1 MEISFFGAA
10 REVTGSCHV
19 VRVSGST
26 VALDVGMFQGRR
38 ADANEKNLR
47 LPFAVEELNAVVLS
61 HAHIDHSGR
70 LPMLARH
77 GYTGPIYATP
87 ATHDLCAIMLAD
99 SANIQAK
106 DAEFLTR
113 RGRPVAAPL
122 YDMRDV
128 AQIMSRMQC
137 IPYDTPFDVAPGI
150 RCTFAEAGHI
160 LGSAS
165 VVLDCTEG
173 GVTRRLVYSA
183 DVGRWGLP
191 IIRDP
196 QPPQGAD
203 VVLLESTYGN
213 RDHIAIE
220 DMPERLAQIIRETAA
235 KGGRVII
242 PAFAVGRTQELLYDL
257 HRLTRANAIPAIPIV
272 LDSPLAIA
280 ATTVFAT
287 NPDAHDRTEE
297 LVNEVDDLFDF
308 DRLEF
313 TRDTAASKALNTR
326 HGPMIIIA
334 ASGMAEGGRILHHL
348 AHSAPDPRNT
358 ILIVGFQAE
367 HTLGRRI
374 VERRPMLKVYGED
387 VPLRARVEVLEG
399 YSAHADRTEL
409 RRWLDAVRGDSK
421 RALPVYLV
429 HGEPEAQDAFAASLR
444 TGGYQVTAPERG
456 STVTF

>member
-1 MEISFFGAA
+1 MEITFLGAA
-10 REVTGSCHV
+10 REVTGSCHLV
-19 VRVSGST
+19 TCSGSK
-26 VALDVGMFQGRR
+26 VILDFGMFQGHRS
-38 ADANEKNLR
+38 DANRKNSQ
-47 LPFAVEELNAVVLS
+47 LPFAADELDAVVLS

-99 SANIQAK
+99 SAHLQAR
-106 DAEFLTR
+106 DAEFLSR
-113 RGRPVAAPL
+113 RGRPVAEPL
-122 YDMRDV
+122 YDMTDV
-128 AQIMSRMQC
+128 ALIMSRMHC
-137 IPYDTPFDVAPGI
+137 LPYDTPFDVAPGV
-150 RCTFAEAGHI
+150 RCTFVEAGHI

-165 VVLDCTEG
+165 IVLECTEG
-173 GVTRRLVYSA
+173 GTTRRLVYSA

-196 QPPQGAD
+196 RPPHGAD

-213 RDHIAIE
+213 RDHTSVE
-220 DMPERLAQIIRETAA
+220 QMPDRLAQIVRETAA

-257 HRLTRANAIPAIPIV
+257 HRLTRANAIPAIPVV

-287 NPDAHDRTEE
+287 NPDAHDRSEE
-297 LVNEVDDLFDF
+297 LVNAVDDLFDF
-308 DRLEF
+308 NRLEF

-326 HGPMIIIA
+326 QGPMIIIA

-348 AHSAPDPRNT
+348 AHGAPDPRNT

-374 VERRPMLKVYGED
+374 VERRPTLKVYGED
-387 VPLRARVEVLEG
+387 VPLRARVEVLDG
-399 YSAHADRTEL
+399 YSAHADRHEL
-409 RRWLDAVRGDSK
+409 RRWLDAVRGPSR

-429 HGEPEAQDAFAASLR
+429 HGEPDAQDAFAETLR
-444 TGGYQVTAPERG
+444 ADGYAVTCPERG
-456 STVTF
+456 TTVSF